1 MARLDAW
8 LWAVRIFK
16 TRSLATN
23 ACKGGHV
30 RVNGEPI
37 KPAHNLKVGDIVTVR
52 QPGWERRFE
61 VTQLLGKRVSAPM
74 AAEALVDLS
83 PERPAHLA
91 NPSARRDRGTG
102 RPTKKERRATD
113 ALRGRDAF

>member
-8 LWAVRIFK
+8 LWAVRLFK
-16 TRSLATN
+16 TRSQATS

-30 RVNGEPI
+30 RVNDAPI
-37 KPAHNLKVGDIVTVR
+37 KPAHPLKVGDIVTVR
-52 QPGWERRFE
+52 QPGWERKFQVR
-61 VTQLLGKRVSAPM
+61 QLIGKRVGAGA
-74 AAEALVDLS
+74 AAECYIDLS

-91 NPSARRDRGTG
+91 NPTARRDRGAG
-102 RPTKKERRATD
+102 RPTKKERRDID